1 MEYRVELKYP
11 ITSAFSILGGENI
24 IEEHL
29 RIDIP
34 ASTAPNAQERTHL
47 LLLAEAAVRH
57 VMDMTG
63 RSPVNGEAVV
73 YTSTVPRR
81 LELPFKAS
89 TLTAAEYLKDG
100 DLTYTTLGPTANFG
114 IYGDRSPTVL
124 FSRNAFTDPSDAEL
138 DNPYPFRF
146 KFDVKADD
154 ELKTL
159 GVDAV
164 PDDPETG
171 EDESAAAI
179 PEVRQTA
186 KVFQLCGLLFLA
198 HLYENRQAV
207 GYSTAKAFEVPLAF
221 KHLVASIARIK

>member
-1 MEYRVELKYP
+1 MAYRVELKYP
-11 ITSAFSILGGENI
+11 IADPFSILGGEAA

-29 RIDIP
+29 RVDIP
-34 ASTAPNAQERTHL
+34 VTADPVPATRTHF
-47 LLLAEAAVRH
+47 LLLAEAAIRH

-63 RSPVNGEAVV
+63 RSPVDGEAVV
-73 YTSTVPRR
+73 HTSTVPGR

-100 DLTYTTLGPTANFG
+100 ELTYTDLNVDNFG
-114 IYGDRSPTVL
+114 IHGDRSPTVL
-124 FSRNAFTDPSDAEL
+124 FSRNAFTDPSDTEL
-138 DNPYPFRF
+138 DNPLPFRF
-146 KFDVKADD
+146 KFDLKADD

-164 PDDPETG
+164 EDDPETPD
-171 EDESAAAI
+171 DETVAAVA
-179 PEVRQTA
+179 EVRQVPR
-186 KVFQLCGLLFLA
+186 VFQLCGLLFLS

>member
-1 MEYRVELKYP
+1 MAYRVELKYP
-11 ITSAFSILGGENI
+11 IASPFSILGGETV

-34 ASTAPNAQERTHL
+34 ASDAANAQERTHL
-47 LLLAEAAVRH
+47 ILLAEAAVRH

-63 RSPVNGEAVV
+63 RSPVDGEAVV
-73 YTSTVPRR
+73 YTSTVPQRI
-81 LELPFKAS
+81 ELPFKAS
-89 TLTAAEYLKDG
+89 SLQSANYIKDG
-100 DLTYTTLGPTANFG
+100 LASYTAVDLSNFG
-114 IYGDRSPTVL
+114 FFGDRSPSVL
-124 FSRNAFTDPSDAEL
+124 FTRNAYTDPGDIEL
-138 DNPYPFRF
+138 DHPFPWRF
-146 KFDVKADD
+146 KFDLKADD

-159 GVDAV
+159 AVDAV
-164 PDDPETG
+164 VDDPNTG
-171 EDESAAAI
+171 EDETADAI